1 MQMLFFT
8 TANDCL
14 RISQYGK
21 CRCFYILGQLYLK
34 DQKYRFFVDNII
46 KNPFIFT
53 ILDNGVGDE
62 GEIINNDQLIE
73 LVKKLHPT
81 EVIPLD
87 YLYDTEKTIQSCEE
101 FIEKLKK
108 IKTSTRILFVPQGSD
123 LQEYLLCYKWALK
136 NPDIATIGLPK
147 KTIPY
152 IFRTKKTTPSIEEA
166 RNKLYSMLM
175 KENLIQKPIHLLGC
189 GSVKEFELYKDNS
202 FIRSCDSCIAY
213 LSAVRGCLFTD
224 KDWTRFATPKNLF
237 DINTNI
243 INLMLFGKNKEI
255 TYSYI
260 EKPKADVLI
269 GEALTGK
276 SYFADQVK
284 NLKPDLYDR
293 IIEIGDIVRK
303 IARTKQRKFNVND
316 DLILNHIRQLQIK
329 PNERVLIVGPRTY
342 YITKQ
347 LLVLFDLQNVYLLKA
362 SIEVRKERFLKD
374 TTIKNK
380 EMKFETLYKRE
391 KELRHLIE
399 DLQNYKNYR
408 E

>member
-1 MQMLFFT
+1 MQMFFFT

-14 RISQYGK
+14 HVSQYGK

-34 DQKYRFFVDNII
+34 DRKYRFFVDNII

-87 YLYDTEKTIQSCEE
+87 YLYDAKKTIQSCEE

-108 IKTSTRILFVPQGSD
+108 IKTSTRVLFVPQGND

-136 NPDIATIGLPK
+136 NPDIATIGLSK
-147 KTIPY
+147 KAIPY
-152 IFRTKKTTPSIEEA
+152 VFKTKKTTPSIEEA

-175 KENLIQKPIHLLGC
+175 EKNLIQKPIHLLGC

-224 KDWTRFATPKNLF
+224 KDWTRFATPKSLF

-243 INLMLFGKNKEI
+243 INLMLFGENKEI
-255 TYSYI
+255 AYSYI
-260 EKPKADVLI
+260 EKPKVDILI

-276 SYFADQVK
+276 SYFADQIK

-303 IARTKQRKFNVND
+303 IAKTKQRKFNVND

-329 PNERVLIVGPRTY
+329 PNERVLIVGLRTY

-347 LLVLFDLQNVYLLKA
+347 LLVLFDLQSVYLLKA